1 MAKKVRVQV
10 GEKRYNTQPRAGFKS
25 ICMQKPS
32 QCIITGAFV
41 HSGAECGLR
50 LTFGE
55 LCASTCAQYTD
66 ATDRARQEGFR
77 VGGVGLG
84 GWIRGGGGGE
94 QTKRG
99 RGEERSGVAVRG
111 EEGTGRGEPLCR
123 FISCESA
130 C

>member
-1 MAKKVRVQV
+1 MKKDIIHNPVQV
-10 GEKRYNTQPRAGFKS
+10 SSQFACKNPLNASSQVPLFTQARS
-25 ICMQKPS
+25 VDC
-32 QCIITGAFV
+32 
-41 HSGAECGLR
+41 

-84 GWIRGGGGGE
+84 GWIRGGGGGGE

-123 FISCESA
+123 FISCKSA